1 MNGYIHMVNNYF
13 MQWETYV
20 VGDLVS
26 GFYFLLLYDTL
37 TPIIFFFFLVFNV
50 FPFKKKNLETMSL
63 IYSSIGRNIFDFVKY

>member
-37 TPIIFFFFLVFNV
+37 TPIIFFFFWFSMYFHL
-50 FPFKKKNLETMSL
+50 KKKNLETMSL